1 MVENK
6 TNENDFNFL
15 RSMEHFIPR
24 KHAILLIKMK
34 RGQNNICQ
42 IKMHEYDVFYDLVH
56 AHYSKH
62 SILI

>member
-42 IKMHEYDVFYDLVH
+42 IKMHEYDVFYDLEE
-56 AHYSKH
+56 
-62 SILI
+62 LF